1 MLLDRAT
8 EMEMERKDEAR
19 VICIFK
25 RLDSIGYDNEAI
37 PLFVNDHILLLTSL
51 RARTLLIISIPI
63 ISSRLPLRRTPLLT
77 RQP

>member
-8 EMEMERKDEAR
+8 EIEMERKDKAR

-37 PLFVNDHILLLTSL
+37 PFLLMT
-51 RARTLLIISIPI
+51 IYF
-63 ISSRLPLRRTPLLT
+63 SSHPSVLEHY
-77 RQP
+77 